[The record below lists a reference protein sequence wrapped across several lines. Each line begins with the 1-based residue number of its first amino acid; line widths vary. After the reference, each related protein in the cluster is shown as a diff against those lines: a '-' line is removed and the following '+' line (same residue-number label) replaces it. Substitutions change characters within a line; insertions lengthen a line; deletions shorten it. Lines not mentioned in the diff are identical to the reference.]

1 VTLVPARTPLASDPV
16 SDPLEQALA
25 QVDGWGAEH
34 AAAAVVGPSGVL
46 AMHGDATRSFRWA
59 SVTKLLTAWT
69 VLGATDRGLLALDDP
84 AGPEGATVRHLLA
97 HASGLSFEGAPV
109 LAPPGRRRIYSNPGY
124 DLLGALVAQRSG
136 GSGGSGGTFE
146 DVLRSTVLDPLGMRA
161 TTMVGRPSEGLHG
174 PLADLAAFAGELLRP
189 TLLEPAT
196 AVAAT
201 AVAFPGLVGVL
212 PGVGRFDPLDWG
224 LGPEVRSTKTPH
236 WTGRRNSPG
245 TVGHFGGAGTFLWAD
260 PAVDI
265 ALVCLTDRD
274 FDTWALDA
282 WPRISD
288 AVVEATGSRS
298 VPSAPRR

>member
-1 VTLVPARTPLASDPV
+1 MTLVPAPTPLASDPV
-16 SDPLEQALA
+16 SDPLEQVLA

-34 AAAAVVGPSGVL
+34 AAAAVVGPRGVL
-46 AMHGDATRSFRWA
+46 VMHGDATRPFRWA

-69 VLGATDRGLLALDDP
+69 VLGAADRGLLALDDP
-84 AGPEGATVRHLLA
+84 AGPEGASVRHLLA
-97 HASGLSFEGAPV
+97 HASGLPFEGAV
-109 LAPPGRRRIYSNPGY
+109 TLAPPGRRRIYSNPGY
-124 DLLGALVAQRSG
+124 DLLGALVALRSG
-136 GSGGSGGTFE
+136 STFE
-146 DVLRSTVLDPLGMRA
+146 DVLRSTVLEPLGMRA
-161 TTMVGRPSEGLHG
+161 TTLLGRPSEGLHG
-174 PLADLAAFAGELLRP
+174 PLADIAAFGRELLRP
-189 TLLEPAT
+189 TLLQPAT
-196 AVAAT
+196 AAAAT

-236 WTGRRNSPG
+236 WTGHRNSPG

-260 PAVDI
+260 PAADI

-288 AVVEATGSRS
+288 AVVEAAGSRS
-298 VPSAPRR
+298 VQAAPRR